1 MTGPL
6 MKNFIDLVRNSDPT
20 RANDFRGCIL
30 ETPKARSDRLALHK
44 VEALKLYGKENRAF
58 KVMQEQ
64 QKKARAA
71 RLAEREKRNA
81 ERERLHREAKARA
94 ACAGAYMT
102 ETKVHCV
109 NKKNIE
115 LQSDAYLKSKVKT
128 LEGEVQALSSRNQSL
143 QSGIEAMKLELA
155 SIKQINTDLSEKR
168 STNSALD
175 DNGVKSILT
184 RICLDSQYEPTPEE
198 ALQCVTALH
207 GDRLFV
213 LPSGWESAK
222 KAEHF
227 HNGRRLLTLL
237 MRLATSYYEAM
248 VEGGDV
254 QARRVF
260 TVSEYAGKES
270 ETIMNSRA
278 LMKARTWS
286 YQNREIPMVR
296 HLKIGVST
304 DTSLS
309 IRVYFEYLPDLKR
322 IVIGWCGEHR
332 PVPGITS

>member
-1 MTGPL
+1 MS
-6 MKNFIDLVRNSDPT
+6 DLFLSRFVEQVRENEST
-20 RANDFRGCIL
+20 KANGYKGNIL
-30 ETPKARSDRLALHK
+30 ETPKAKSDRLSQHQ
-44 VEALKLYGKENRAF
+44 VIALKLYFQAKREKEA
-58 KVMQEQ
+58 KEEK
-64 QKKARAA
+64 QKAALAQRQALKAQKH
-71 RLAEREKRNA
+71 AEREK
-81 ERERLHREAKARA
+81 LHQQAKAKA
-94 ACAGAYMT
+94 ACAGAYSK
-102 ETKVHCV
+102 ETMKPVV
-109 NKKNIE
+109 TKNVAVE
-115 LQSDAYLKSKVKT
+115 STACLKSKIHT
-128 LEGEVQALSSRNQSL
+128 LEGEIQALSTRNETL
-143 QSGIEAMKLELA
+143 QSGIEAMKLELD
-155 SIKQINTDLSEKR
+155 SIKQINADLSEKR
-168 STNSALD
+168 STSGALD
-175 DNGVKSILT
+175 NNEVKNVLS
-184 RICLDSQYEPTPEE
+184 RICLDNQYEPTPEE
-198 ALQCVTALH
+198 ALRCVTALH
-207 GDRLFV
+207 GDRLHV
-213 LPSGWESAK
+213 LPSGWDSAK
-222 KAEHF
+222 KADHF

-237 MRLATSYYEAM
+237 MRLATSYYETM
-248 VEGGDV
+248 LEGGDV